1 MERIAI
7 IQGIRSLADE
17 LKPFTQT
24 ISSPSRVWDGKAYV
38 KSESR
43 EADPYALAWWHTL
56 TTIADL
62 LYLQETELGKR
73 QVEYLR
79 GKLFGGMGSFA
90 DYCIDVNR
98 GGDSAK
104 AANQRLNE
112 KRTNL
117 FRLFG

>member
-7 IQGIRSLADE
+7 IQGIRSMADE
-17 LKPFTQT
+17 LTPFTQT
-24 ISSPSRVWDGKAYV
+24 VRSSSRVWDGTAYV
-38 KSESR
+38 KSEPR
-43 EADPYALAWWHTL
+43 QDDPYALAWWHSL
-56 TTIADL
+56 TRIADL
-62 LYLQETELGKR
+62 LYLQEAELSAK

-79 GKLFGGMGSFA
+79 STLFGGMGSFA

-98 GGDSAK
+98 GGDAAE

-112 KRTNL
+112 KRTAL